1 MTSKNTVTTST
12 IAAATSSPA
21 SSTTT
26 DNQQQKPQLQQ
37 QQPAAATRQSSFLLK
52 RKGLTINIDRSNE
65 HPNIE
70 SDENIYLIKEGE
82 DINDC
87 SGFRKPQS
95 LTQSSVIPVNNNNNN
110 NNQNNNNSNEPLS
123 PSLSPLSTSS
133 SAFTDSESSA
143 PNTPV
148 SSNYFNCTPKSLS
161 QSAPSIKLKI
171 NLNNLNNN
179 QQLRQL
185 QQANSGGGNN
195 NNKSN
200 TTTTTTT
207 TSSKELG
214 NSSSTSSSDDEPP
227 ESSRWLGCDNDKF
240 KIFDPICSK
249 VTDYLYMG
257 SETVASD
264 REKLASFGITHILNV
279 SHQCANFFEH
289 DTSLVYKKFPLL
301 DNPTEDISL
310 IFNQAIEFIESACA
324 VNGRVFVHCQMG
336 VSRSASICMLW
347 IMKATRCSFE
357 EASDLIKLIRPISRP
372 NAGFQLCLLN
382 WAIKE
387 GIQAPNSHRCNNI
400 DINTISAR
408 FQNLSLAPN
417 ILANLSSLA
426 TSEKSSFTIDDSN

>member
-1 MTSKNTVTTST
+1 VT
-12 IAAATSSPA
+12 ANNQTSS
-21 SSTTT
+21 SSPST
-26 DNQQQKPQLQQ
+26 QPQIH
-37 QQPAAATRQSSFLLK
+37 PPTRQSSFLLK

-65 HPNIE
+65 APNIE
-70 SDENIYLIKEGE
+70 SDENIYLIKDGE
-82 DINDC
+82 NINNIDNN
-87 SGFRKPQS
+87 GFRKPQS
-95 LTQSSVIPVNNNNNN
+95 LTSSSIIPVNNNNNN
-110 NNQNNNNSNEPLS
+110 NSSNTNTINNNNSNLDTS
-123 PSLSPLSTSS
+123 PTNSPLSTPSS
-133 SAFTDSESSA
+133 VYTDSESSA

-179 QQLRQL
+179 QKLQQL
-185 QQANSGGGNN
+185 QQANNN
-195 NNKSN
+195 NSSTN
-200 TTTTTTT
+200 TTSTNNIT
-207 TSSKELG
+207 KELG
-214 NSSSTSSSDDEPP
+214 NSSNCSTDEEPP

-279 SHQCANFFEH
+279 SHQCPNFFQ
-289 DTSLVYKKFPLL
+289 DDQTLTYKKFPLL
-301 DNPTEDISL
+301 DNPSEDISA

-324 VNGRVFVHCQMG
+324 KNGRVFVHCQMG

-372 NAGFQLCLLN
+372 NAGFQLSLLN

-408 FQNLSLAPN
+408 FQSLSLSPN
-417 ILANLSSLA
+417 IVANLGSLA
-426 TSEKSSFTIDDSN
+426 TEKSSYTIDDSN